1 MFIKKIKAFIKWTF
15 LLAVVFCL
23 SFLIAGGANFY
34 LSDNEMFVNVQNT
47 TRTLSTKIGN
57 GIDNIDMETID
68 NESIKSQLDRLSS
81 KENDADSSIEEV
93 EALMEDEED
102 DGNQAAAGQS
112 DKKQAEKAD
121 NITASDGQ
129 PSGLDRI
136 SRVIFLK
143 KAVQARTSQA
153 DYVRLQD
160 IPESLQQAVIAVEDR
175 KFYNH
180 WGFDMEGIFRA
191 SLVNLQYG
199 EVKEGASTIT
209 QQLVKNL
216 FLSQEQTMGRKA
228 EEFVLAMD
236 MELNYSKAEILELY
250 LNSIYFGSGYYGI
263 GQAAEGYFGKEPAKL
278 ALPEAAM
285 LAGIPNAPSLYS
297 PYVDF
302 MLAKKRQFV
311 VLDAMVAAGF
321 LRENVAED
329 AKIKPI
335 YLAH

>member
-102 DGNQAAAGQS
+102 DGSQAAAGQS

-121 NITASDGQ
+121 NIKASDGQ

>member
-1 MFIKKIKAFIKWTF
+1 MIKRRRKKQTPKILKWFIAMLMVF
-15 LLAVVFCL
+15 AV
-23 SFLIAGGANFY
+23 SFLGTAAANGG
-34 LSDNEMFVNVQNT
+34 LS
-47 TRTLSTKIGN
+47 LSIDLLKDSIGN
-57 GIDNIDMETID
+57 AVSQSETQLSETAAKGSQKLADNGIINTD
-68 NESIKSQLDRLSS
+68 NESS
-81 KENDADSSIEEV
+81 NDNHDEDDAEDTDSSSDND
-93 EALMEDEED
+93 EAFASGGTMNRLERIVFL
-102 DGNQAAAGQS
+102 
-112 DKKQAEKAD
+112 KQAVDK
-121 NITASDGQ
+121 
-129 PSGLDRI
+129 RI
-136 SRVIFLK
+136 NS
-143 KAVQARTSQA
+143 A
-153 DYVRLQD
+153 DYVKLQD
-160 IPESLQQAVIAVEDR
+160 IPESLQQAVVAVEDR

-236 MELNYSKAEILELY
+236 MELNYSKDDILELY
-250 LNSIYFGSGYYGI
+250 LNTIYFGSGYYGI
-263 GQAAEGYFGKEPAKL
+263 KEASEGYFGKEPAML
-278 ALPEAAM
+278 TLPEAAM

-302 MLAKKRQFV
+302 KLAKKRQLV
-311 VLDAMVAAGF
+311 VLDAMTAAGY
-321 LRENVAED
+321 LREAIAED

>member
-1 MFIKKIKAFIKWTF
+1 MIKRRRKKQAPKILKWLIAMLMVF
-15 LLAVVFCL
+15 AV
-23 SFLIAGGANFY
+23 SFLGTAAANGG
-34 LSDNEMFVNVQNT
+34 LSLSIDLLKDSIDNAVSQSETQISET
-47 TRTLSTKIGN
+47 AAKGSQKLADN
-57 GIDNIDMETID
+57 GIINTD
-68 NESIKSQLDRLSS
+68 NESSNDDHDEDEA
-81 KENDADSSIEEV
+81 ENTDSSSDND
-93 EALMEDEED
+93 EAFASGGTMNRLERIVFLR
-102 DGNQAAAGQS
+102 QAV
-112 DKKQAEKAD
+112 DK
-121 NITASDGQ
+121 
-129 PSGLDRI
+129 RI
-136 SRVIFLK
+136 NS
-143 KAVQARTSQA
+143 A
-153 DYVRLQD
+153 DYVKLQD
-160 IPESLQQAVIAVEDR
+160 IPESLQQAVVAVEDR

-236 MELNYSKAEILELY
+236 MELNYSKDDILELY
-250 LNSIYFGSGYYGI
+250 LNTIYFGSGYYGI
-263 GQAAEGYFGKEPAKL
+263 KEASEGYFGKEPAML
-278 ALPEAAM
+278 TLPEAAM

-302 MLAKKRQFV
+302 RLAKKRQLV
-311 VLDAMVAAGF
+311 VLDAMTAAGY
-321 LRENVAED
+321 LRESIAED

>member
-1 MFIKKIKAFIKWTF
+1 MLMRKIKKVLKWLGAM
-15 LLAVVFCL
+15 LLVFVI
-23 SFLIAGGANFY
+23 SFLGTAAANDS
-34 LSDNEMFVNVQNT
+34 LSVDQILTGTKQIVSLGENQVSQLKNTDISKISDDDEADTTAQEQDTNENNLSQNT
-47 TRTLSTKIGN
+47 IDIESNSTLN
-57 GIDNIDMETID
+57 
-68 NESIKSQLDRLSS
+68 RL
-81 KENDADSSIEEV
+81 ERV
-93 EALMEDEED
+93 FFL
-102 DGNQAAAGQS
+102 
-112 DKKQAEKAD
+112 KQAVNA
-121 NITASDGQ
+121 
-129 PSGLDRI
+129 RI
-136 SRVIFLK
+136 NSVN
-143 KAVQARTSQA
+143 
-153 DYVRLQD
+153 YVKLQD
-160 IPESLQQAVIAVEDR
+160 IPESMQQAVVAVEDR

-199 EVKEGASTIT
+199 QVKEGASTIT

-236 MELNYSKAEILELY
+236 MELNYSKDEILELY
-250 LNSIYFGSGYYGI
+250 LNTIYFGSGYYGI
-263 GQAAEGYFGKEPAKL
+263 KEASQGYFGKEPAML

-302 MLAKKRQFV
+302 MLAKKRQFI
-311 VLDAMVAAGF
+311 VLDAMTAAGY
-321 LRENVAED
+321 LRESVTDD

>member
-1 MFIKKIKAFIKWTF
+1 MLKRRRKTKTPKILKWFIAMLMVF
-15 LLAVVFCL
+15 AV
-23 SFLIAGGANFY
+23 SFLGTAAANGG
-34 LSDNEMFVNVQNT
+34 LS
-47 TRTLSTKIGN
+47 LSIDLLKDSIGN
-57 GIDNIDMETID
+57 AVSQSETQLSETAAKNSQKLADNGIINID
-68 NESIKSQLDRLSS
+68 NEPSDDDNEEGEE
-81 KENDADSSIEEV
+81 ENIDSSSDNDDTFASGGTMNRLERIV
-93 EALMEDEED
+93 FFKEAV
-102 DGNQAAAGQS
+102 
-112 DKKQAEKAD
+112 DK
-121 NITASDGQ
+121 
-129 PSGLDRI
+129 RI
-136 SRVIFLK
+136 NS
-143 KAVQARTSQA
+143 A
-153 DYVRLQD
+153 DYVKLQD
-160 IPESLQQAVIAVEDR
+160 IPESLQQAVVAVEDR

-236 MELNYSKAEILELY
+236 MELNYSKDDILELY
-250 LNSIYFGSGYYGI
+250 LNTIYFGSGYYGI
-263 GQAAEGYFGKEPAKL
+263 KEASEGYFGKEPAML
-278 ALPEAAM
+278 TLPEAAM

-302 MLAKKRQFV
+302 RLAKKRQLV
-311 VLDAMVAAGF
+311 VLDAMTAAGY
-321 LRENVAED
+321 LRESIAED

>member
-1 MFIKKIKAFIKWTF
+1 MLMRKIKKVLKWLGAM
-15 LLAVVFCL
+15 LLVFVI
-23 SFLIAGGANFY
+23 SFLGTAAANDS
-34 LSDNEMFVNVQNT
+34 LSVDKLLTGTKQIVSLGENQVSQLKDTDTSKISDDDKADTTAQEQDTNENSLSQNT
-47 TRTLSTKIGN
+47 IDIESNSTLN
-57 GIDNIDMETID
+57 
-68 NESIKSQLDRLSS
+68 RL
-81 KENDADSSIEEV
+81 ERV
-93 EALMEDEED
+93 FFL
-102 DGNQAAAGQS
+102 
-112 DKKQAEKAD
+112 KQAVNA
-121 NITASDGQ
+121 
-129 PSGLDRI
+129 RI
-136 SRVIFLK
+136 NS
-143 KAVQARTSQA
+143 AN
-153 DYVRLQD
+153 YVKLQD
-160 IPESLQQAVIAVEDR
+160 IPESMQQAVVAVEDR

-199 EVKEGASTIT
+199 QVREGASTIT

-236 MELNYSKAEILELY
+236 MELNYSKDEILELY
-250 LNSIYFGSGYYGI
+250 LNTIYFGSGYYGI
-263 GQAAEGYFGKEPAKL
+263 KEASQGYFGKEPAML

-302 MLAKKRQFV
+302 MLAKKRQFI
-311 VLDAMVAAGF
+311 VLDAMTAAGY
-321 LRENVAED
+321 LRESVADD

>member
-1 MFIKKIKAFIKWTF
+1 MLMRKIKKVLKWLGAM
-15 LLAVVFCL
+15 LLVFVI
-23 SFLIAGGANFY
+23 SFLGTAAANDS
-34 LSDNEMFVNVQNT
+34 LSVDQILTGTKQIVSLGENQVSQLKDTGKSKISDDNEADTTAQEQDTNENSLSQNT
-47 TRTLSTKIGN
+47 IDIESNSTLN
-57 GIDNIDMETID
+57 
-68 NESIKSQLDRLSS
+68 RL
-81 KENDADSSIEEV
+81 ERV
-93 EALMEDEED
+93 FFL
-102 DGNQAAAGQS
+102 
-112 DKKQAEKAD
+112 KQAVNA
-121 NITASDGQ
+121 
-129 PSGLDRI
+129 RI
-136 SRVIFLK
+136 NS
-143 KAVQARTSQA
+143 AN
-153 DYVRLQD
+153 YVKLQD
-160 IPESLQQAVIAVEDR
+160 IPEPMQQAVVAVEDR

-199 EVKEGASTIT
+199 QVKEGASTIT

-236 MELNYSKAEILELY
+236 MELNYSKDEILELY
-250 LNSIYFGSGYYGI
+250 LNTIYFGSGYYGI
-263 GQAAEGYFGKEPAKL
+263 KEASQGYFGKEPAML

-302 MLAKKRQFV
+302 MLAKKRQFI
-311 VLDAMVAAGF
+311 VLDAMTAAGY
-321 LRENVAED
+321 LRESVADD

>member
-1 MFIKKIKAFIKWTF
+1 MLMRKIKKVLKWLGAM
-15 LLAVVFCL
+15 LLVFVI
-23 SFLIAGGANFY
+23 SFLGTAAANDS
-34 LSDNEMFVNVQNT
+34 LSVDQILTGTKQIVSLGENQVSQLKDTGKSKISDDDEADTTAQEQDTNENSLSQNT
-47 TRTLSTKIGN
+47 IDIESNSTLS
-57 GIDNIDMETID
+57 
-68 NESIKSQLDRLSS
+68 RL
-81 KENDADSSIEEV
+81 ERV
-93 EALMEDEED
+93 FFL
-102 DGNQAAAGQS
+102 
-112 DKKQAEKAD
+112 KQAVNA
-121 NITASDGQ
+121 
-129 PSGLDRI
+129 RI
-136 SRVIFLK
+136 NS
-143 KAVQARTSQA
+143 AN
-153 DYVRLQD
+153 YVKLQD
-160 IPESLQQAVIAVEDR
+160 IPESIQQAVVAVEDR

-199 EVKEGASTIT
+199 QVKEGASTIT

-236 MELNYSKAEILELY
+236 MELNYSKDEILELY
-250 LNSIYFGSGYYGI
+250 LNTIYFGSGYYGI
-263 GQAAEGYFGKEPAKL
+263 KEASQGYFGKEPAML

-302 MLAKKRQFV
+302 MLAKKRQFI
-311 VLDAMVAAGF
+311 VLDAMTAAGY
-321 LRENVAED
+321 LRESVADD

>member
-1 MFIKKIKAFIKWTF
+1 MLMRKIKKVLKWLGAM
-15 LLAVVFCL
+15 LLVFVI
-23 SFLIAGGANFY
+23 SFLGTAAANDS
-34 LSDNEMFVNVQNT
+34 LSVDKLLTGTRQIVSLGENQVSQLKDTSKSKISDDDEADTTAQEQNT
-47 TRTLSTKIGN
+47 NENSLSQN
-57 GIDNIDMETID
+57 TID
-68 NESIKSQLDRLSS
+68 RESNSTLNRL
-81 KENDADSSIEEV
+81 ERV
-93 EALMEDEED
+93 FFL
-102 DGNQAAAGQS
+102 
-112 DKKQAEKAD
+112 KQAVNA
-121 NITASDGQ
+121 
-129 PSGLDRI
+129 RI
-136 SRVIFLK
+136 NS
-143 KAVQARTSQA
+143 TN
-153 DYVRLQD
+153 YVKLQD
-160 IPESLQQAVIAVEDR
+160 IPESMQQAVVAVEDR

-199 EVKEGASTIT
+199 QVKEGASTIT

-236 MELNYSKAEILELY
+236 MELNYSKDEILELY
-250 LNSIYFGSGYYGI
+250 LNTIYFGSGYYGI
-263 GQAAEGYFGKEPAKL
+263 KEASEGYFGKEPAML

-302 MLAKKRQFV
+302 MLAKKRQFI
-311 VLDAMVAAGF
+311 VLDAMTAAGY
-321 LRENVAED
+321 LRESVADD

>member
-1 MFIKKIKAFIKWTF
+1 MIKRRRKKQTPKILKWFIAMLMVF
-15 LLAVVFCL
+15 VV
-23 SFLIAGGANFY
+23 SFLGTAAANGGLSLSIDLLKDSIGNAVSQSETQLSETAAKGSQKLADNGIINTNNESSNDDHDEDEAENTDSS
-34 LSDNEMFVNVQNT
+34 SDNDEAFASGGTMN
-47 TRTLSTKIGN
+47 
-57 GIDNIDMETID
+57 
-68 NESIKSQLDRLSS
+68 RL
-81 KENDADSSIEEV
+81 ERIV
-93 EALMEDEED
+93 FLR
-102 DGNQAAAGQS
+102 QAV
-112 DKKQAEKAD
+112 DK
-121 NITASDGQ
+121 
-129 PSGLDRI
+129 RI
-136 SRVIFLK
+136 NS
-143 KAVQARTSQA
+143 A
-153 DYVRLQD
+153 DYVKLQN
-160 IPESLQQAVIAVEDR
+160 IPESLQQAVVAVEDR

-236 MELNYSKAEILELY
+236 MELNYSKDDILELY
-250 LNSIYFGSGYYGI
+250 LNTIYFGSGYYGI
-263 GQAAEGYFGKEPAKL
+263 NEASEGYFGKEPAML
-278 ALPEAAM
+278 TLPEAAM

-302 MLAKKRQFV
+302 RLAKKRQLV
-311 VLDAMVAAGF
+311 VLDAMTAAGY
-321 LRENVAED
+321 LREAIAED

>member
-1 MFIKKIKAFIKWTF
+1 MLMRKIKKVLKWLGAM
-15 LLAVVFCL
+15 LLVFVI
-23 SFLIAGGANFY
+23 SFLGTAAANDS
-34 LSDNEMFVNVQNT
+34 LSVDQILTGTKQIVSLGENQVSQLKNTDISKISDDDEADTTAQEQDTNENNLSQNT
-47 TRTLSTKIGN
+47 IDIESNSTLN
-57 GIDNIDMETID
+57 
-68 NESIKSQLDRLSS
+68 RL
-81 KENDADSSIEEV
+81 ERV
-93 EALMEDEED
+93 FFL
-102 DGNQAAAGQS
+102 
-112 DKKQAEKAD
+112 KQAVNA
-121 NITASDGQ
+121 
-129 PSGLDRI
+129 RI
-136 SRVIFLK
+136 NSVN
-143 KAVQARTSQA
+143 
-153 DYVRLQD
+153 YVKLQD
-160 IPESLQQAVIAVEDR
+160 IPESMQQAVVAVEDR

-199 EVKEGASTIT
+199 QVKEGASTIT

-236 MELNYSKAEILELY
+236 MELNYSKDEILELY
-250 LNSIYFGSGYYGI
+250 LNTIYFGSGYYGI
-263 GQAAEGYFGKEPAKL
+263 KEASQGYFGKEPAML

-302 MLAKKRQFV
+302 MLAKKRQFI
-311 VLDAMVAAGF
+311 VLDAMTAAGY
-321 LRENVAED
+321 LRESVADD

>member
-1 MFIKKIKAFIKWTF
+1 MLMRKIKKVLKWLGAM
-15 LLAVVFCL
+15 LLVFVI
-23 SFLIAGGANFY
+23 SFLGTAAANDS
-34 LSDNEMFVNVQNT
+34 LSVDQILTGTKQIVSLGENQVSQLKDTGKSKISDDDEADRTAQEQDTNENSLSQNT
-47 TRTLSTKIGN
+47 IDIESNSTLS
-57 GIDNIDMETID
+57 
-68 NESIKSQLDRLSS
+68 RL
-81 KENDADSSIEEV
+81 ERV
-93 EALMEDEED
+93 FFL
-102 DGNQAAAGQS
+102 
-112 DKKQAEKAD
+112 KQAVNA
-121 NITASDGQ
+121 
-129 PSGLDRI
+129 RI
-136 SRVIFLK
+136 NS
-143 KAVQARTSQA
+143 TN
-153 DYVRLQD
+153 YVKLQD
-160 IPESLQQAVIAVEDR
+160 IPESMQQAVVAVEDR

-199 EVKEGASTIT
+199 QVKEGASTIT

-236 MELNYSKAEILELY
+236 MELNYSKDEILELY
-250 LNSIYFGSGYYGI
+250 LNTIYFGSGYYGI
-263 GQAAEGYFGKEPAKL
+263 KEASQGYFGKEPAML

-302 MLAKKRQFV
+302 MLAKKRQFI
-311 VLDAMVAAGF
+311 VLDAMTAAGY
-321 LRENVAED
+321 LRESVADD

>member
-1 MFIKKIKAFIKWTF
+1 MLMRKIKKVLKWLVAMSIVF
-15 LLAVVFCL
+15 AV
-23 SFLIAGGANFY
+23 SFLGTAAANNA
-34 LSDNEMFVNVQNT
+34 LSLDNLLTCTKQLVSSDTNQLTEADNAHDDI
-47 TRTLSTKIGN
+47 LSAAKN
-57 GIDNIDMETID
+57 DAEANYIDMKKNILPEAAD
-68 NESIKSQLDRLSS
+68 AVESNNILNRLERVFFL
-81 KENDADSSIEEV
+81 K
-93 EALMEDEED
+93 
-102 DGNQAAAGQS
+102 QAVNARINS
-112 DKKQAEKAD
+112 DK
-121 NITASDGQ
+121 
-129 PSGLDRI
+129 
-136 SRVIFLK
+136 
-143 KAVQARTSQA
+143 
-153 DYVRLQD
+153 YVRLQE
-160 IPESLQQAVIAVEDR
+160 IPESLQQAVVSVEDR

-236 MELNYSKAEILELY
+236 MELNYSKDEILELY
-250 LNSIYFGSGYYGI
+250 LNTIYFGSGYYGI
-263 GQAAEGYFGKEPAKL
+263 KEASEGYFGKEPAML

-302 MLAKKRQFV
+302 MLAKKRQFI
-311 VLDAMVAAGF
+311 VLDAMTAAGY
-321 LRENVAED
+321 LRESVADD

-335 YLAH
+335 YLAN

>member
-1 MFIKKIKAFIKWTF
+1 MLIKKIKAFIKWTF

-34 LSDNEMFVNVQNT
+34 LSDNEMFVKVQNT
-47 TRTLSTKIGN
+47 TRNLSTKIGD
-57 GIDNIDMETID
+57 GIENINTEDSYTPSDEHP
-68 NESIKSQLDRLSS
+68 SS
-81 KENDADSSIEEV
+81 
-93 EALMEDEED
+93 
-102 DGNQAAAGQS
+102 
-112 DKKQAEKAD
+112 
-121 NITASDGQ
+121 
-129 PSGLDRI
+129 LDRI
-136 SRVIFLK
+136 SRIIFLK
-143 KAVQARTSQA
+143 KAVQARTRQA
-153 DYVRLQD
+153 DYVRLRD

-236 MELNYSKAEILELY
+236 MELNYSKEEILELY

-263 GQAAEGYFGKEPAKL
+263 GQAAEGYFGKEPAML

>member
-1 MFIKKIKAFIKWTF
+1 MLMRKIKKVLKWLGAM
-15 LLAVVFCL
+15 LLVFVI
-23 SFLIAGGANFY
+23 SFLGTAAANDS
-34 LSDNEMFVNVQNT
+34 LSVDQILTGTKQIVSLGENQVSQLKDTGKSKISDDDEADTTAQEQDTNENS
-47 TRTLSTKIGN
+47 LSQ
-57 GIDNIDMETID
+57 GIDAMESNSTL
-68 NESIKSQLDRLSS
+68 NRL
-81 KENDADSSIEEV
+81 ERV
-93 EALMEDEED
+93 FFL
-102 DGNQAAAGQS
+102 
-112 DKKQAEKAD
+112 KQAVNA
-121 NITASDGQ
+121 
-129 PSGLDRI
+129 RI
-136 SRVIFLK
+136 NS
-143 KAVQARTSQA
+143 AN
-153 DYVRLQD
+153 YVKLQD
-160 IPESLQQAVIAVEDR
+160 IPESMQQAVVAVEDR

-199 EVKEGASTIT
+199 QVKEGASTIT

-236 MELNYSKAEILELY
+236 MELNYSKDEILELY
-250 LNSIYFGSGYYGI
+250 LNTIYFGSGYYGI
-263 GQAAEGYFGKEPAKL
+263 KEASEGYFGKEPAML

-302 MLAKKRQFV
+302 MLAKKRQFI
-311 VLDAMVAAGF
+311 VLDAMTAAGY
-321 LRENVAED
+321 LRESVADD